1 MAFNLRNRSYLT
13 ELDFTKEELLF
24 LLDLAAQ
31 LKSAAYAGI
40 AQNRLVGKHLALI
53 FEKAS
58 TRTRCAFEVAAA
70 EEGATTTYLGPQD
83 AHLGHKESAR
93 DTARVLGRMY
103 DGIEYRGHEQATVE
117 ELARYSGVP
126 VYNGLTAT
134 SHPTQSLCDVFTM
147 REHSTKPLPEIAF
160 CYLGD
165 TRNNVARSLLAMGAK
180 LGMDVRL
187 AGPRALWPDEEYLT
201 TCLAEGAVSGARITV
216 TDDVEEAVTGADF
229 LHTDVWVSMGEPA
242 GTWHERVAL
251 LAPYQ
256 VTAKTLGATGNP
268 GVRFLHCLPA
278 LHDRE
283 TEVGAEAFEEF
294 GLDGVEVTDDVF
306 ESPASLV
313 FEQAEN
319 RMHTIK
325 AILVATLGS

>member
-13 ELDFTKEELLF
+13 ELDFTREELVF
-24 LLDLAAQ
+24 LLDLTTQ

-40 AQNRLVGKHLALI
+40 ARTRLSGKHLALI
-53 FEKAS
+53 FEKSS

-83 AHLGHKESAR
+83 THLGHKESAR

-103 DGIEYRGHEQATVE
+103 DGIEYRGSEQRVVE
-117 ELARYSGVP
+117 QLARYSGVP
-126 VYNGLTAT
+126 VYNGLTGT
-134 SHPTQSLCDVFTM
+134 CHPTQSLCDVFTM
-147 REHSTKPLPEIAF
+147 REHSDKPLRDIAF

-165 TRNNVARSLLAMGAK
+165 TRNNVANSLLAMGSK

-187 AGPRALWPDEEYLT
+187 AGPRALWPDEEH
-201 TCLAEGAVSGARITV
+201 LAACRQAGKTSGARITV
-216 TDDVEEAVTGADF
+216 TDNADEALAGADF
-229 LHTDVWVSMGEPA
+229 VYTDVWVSMGEPA
-242 GTWHERVAL
+242 DTWHERVEL
-251 LAPYQ
+251 LLPYQ
-256 VTAKTLGATGNP
+256 VTAKTLSATGNP
-268 GVRFLHCLPA
+268 DVRFLHCLPA
-278 LHDRE
+278 LHDRD
-283 TEVGAEAFEEF
+283 TEVGAEAFREF
-294 GLDGVEVTDDVF
+294 GLDGVEVTDEVF

-313 FEQAEN
+313 FAQAEN

>member
-13 ELDFTKEELLF
+13 ELDFTRDELLF
-24 LLDLAAQ
+24 LLDMAAQ
-31 LKSAAYAGI
+31 LKSAAYAGTT
-40 AQNRLVGKHLALI
+40 QNRLAGKHLALI

-70 EEGATTTYLGPQD
+70 DEGATTTYLGPQD
-83 AHLGHKESAR
+83 THLGHKESAR

-103 DGIEYRGHEQATVE
+103 DGIEYRGHDQRTVE
-117 ELARYSGVP
+117 QLAQYAGVP
-126 VYNGLTAT
+126 VYNGLTDT
-134 SHPTQSLCDVFTM
+134 CHPTQSLCDVFTM
-147 REHSTKPLPEIAF
+147 REHSTKPLPDIAF

-165 TRNNVARSLLAMGAK
+165 TRNNVAKSLLAMGAK

-187 AGPRALWPDEEYLT
+187 TGPAALRPDAEHLA
-201 TCLAEGAVSGARITV
+201 TCLREAATSGARITV
-216 TDDVEEAVTGADF
+216 TENVDEAVAGADF
-229 LHTDVWVSMGEPA
+229 LYTDVWVSMGEPA
-242 GTWHERVAL
+242 DTWRERVEL

-256 VTAKTLGATGNP
+256 VTAKTLSATGNP
-268 GVRFLHCLPA
+268 DVRFLHCLPA
-278 LHDRE
+278 LHDRD
-283 TEVGAEAFEEF
+283 TAVGAEAFHEF

-313 FEQAEN
+313 FDQAEN